1 MFLRD
6 FLALNTQQ
14 TGKDEEGMMR
24 GRVGEAEKG
33 DRTGDRKGRKKEGM
47 RESQSLM
54 HRIRKHAGNGRLP
67 RCGGH
72 ITHQGRERKGS

>member
-1 MFLRD
+1 MV
-6 FLALNTQQ
+6 
-14 TGKDEEGMMR
+14 R

-33 DRTGDRKGRKKEGM
+33 DRTGDRKGGKKEGV

-54 HRIRKHAGNGRLP
+54 HRIRKHADNSRLP

-72 ITHQGRERKGS
+72 ITHQGRERRAVRVKKQG